1 MRADKI
7 NDVFALLTE
16 EYERENEMWLSIIAE
31 LVEFAFV
38 INDSDVS
45 LEDRR
50 NFLRYIKNM
59 ESIIEGRFK

>member
-1 MRADKI
+1 MRVDKI

-16 EYERENEMWLSIIAE
+16 EYEKDNEMWISMIAE

-38 INDSDVS
+38 ISDSDVS

-59 ESIIEGRFK
+59 ESIMEGRFK